1 MIKFEKV
8 TKIYREGFREHII
21 FQNMS
26 IELNDAESVAVVGP
40 SGTGKST
47 FLNLIAGLTD
57 WDSGKIFIDDID
69 IQEMKNS
76 KKAKMRL
83 GKYGFIFQHYNLVSS
98 LNGIDNILVPA
109 LAKSKKPDMDY
120 IMGIVKE
127 FETESLMY
135 KYPRQLSG
143 GEQQRIAIVR
153 ALVNRPQII
162 LADEATGNLDADNSK
177 KVMDML
183 SKCHKEYG
191 NIFIFVTHDEELCK
205 YADRIVRIK
214 KGGVIS
220 DERQENQ
227 YNNK

>member
-8 TKIYREGFREHII
+8 TKIYKEGFREHII
-21 FQNMS
+21 FRNMN
-26 IELNDAESVAVVGP
+26 IELNDTESIAVVGP

-57 WDSGKIFIDDID
+57 LDSGKIFIDDID
-69 IQEMKNS
+69 IQSIKKS
-76 KKAKMRL
+76 KRAEMRL
-83 GKYGFIFQHYNLVSS
+83 GKYGFIFQHFNLVSS

-120 IMGIVKE
+120 IMGLVKE
-127 FETESLMY
+127 FETESFMY
-135 KYPRQLSG
+135 KYPSQLSG
-143 GEQQRIAIVR
+143 GEQQRIAIAR
-153 ALVNRPQII
+153 ALVNKPRII

-183 SKCHKEYG
+183 YKCHRDYG

-220 DERQENQ
+220 EERQENQ